1 MLKVMYFSVLRE
13 KIGKSEEEIDFKG
26 PVGKLREVLKER
38 HPEVA
43 DIIGR
48 IRFAVNEEYVGEDY
62 TLQGDERV
70 ALIPPV
76 SGG

>member
-26 PVGKLREVLKER
+26 PVKKLREVLKEK
-38 HPEVA
+38 HPEIA
-43 DIIGR
+43 DIIER
-48 IRFAVNEEYVGEDY
+48 IRFAVNEEYVEEDY
-62 TLQGDERV
+62 TLRGDERV

>member
-26 PVGKLREVLKER
+26 PVKKLREVLKER
-38 HPEVA
+38 HPEIA
-43 DIIGR
+43 DIIER
-48 IRFAVNEEYVGEDY
+48 IRFAVNEEYVEEDY
-62 TLQGDERV
+62 TLRGDERV